1 MCLRPGADMICF
13 LPGLLLASQLAAARP
28 RRLCSTQLRKPL
40 NCFAPPCWGVP
51 ISPARW
57 PRPLWVRLRTAA
69 LIEHLLLSVVCP
81 VPASDPAGRR
91 HSLGGS
97 LARRR
102 LRWRLLR
109 QARALA
115 FCTRLSHSLPWQL
128 AAVPGVFSWLACRL
142 GGQATWPAHV
152 WRCVTAWQTR
162 LLRLN
167 QNSRS

>member
-57 PRPLWVRLRTAA
+57 PRPPWVRLRTAA

-115 FCTRLSHSLPWQL
+115 FWSAWARVAARLPS
-128 AAVPGVFSWLACRL
+128 VPGSAIPCPGSSLQCPEFLAGL
-142 GGQATWPAHV
+142 HV
-152 WRCVTAWQTR
+152 DWVGKPPGLPTCGDV
-162 LLRLN
+162 
-167 QNSRS
+167 